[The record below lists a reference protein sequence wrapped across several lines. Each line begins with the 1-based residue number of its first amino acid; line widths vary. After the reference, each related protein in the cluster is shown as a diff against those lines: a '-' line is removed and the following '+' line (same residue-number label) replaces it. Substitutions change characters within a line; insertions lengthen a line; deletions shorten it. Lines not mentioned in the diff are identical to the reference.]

1 MHPTL
6 LLAIAT
12 LALVVGPLLERV
24 GRRLPALAA
33 WIDGATV
40 GGIVVVAF
48 VHLLPEAGAHLGA
61 WTLVLFAVG
70 LILPTVGERL
80 VRETGQGMRFGVGG
94 LVLVLLLLH
103 EVIESAALASKAHDE
118 RIGLATLL
126 VIVGHRLPLGLFL
139 WGHTR
144 RRLGLAWAAIVL
156 GSVAVASFAG
166 PHLVPERFREGGFS
180 AVLSA
185 LLAGG
190 LLHLVLQH
198 RPPLGRFE
206 HEPRKRN
213 AWSAVGL
220 AMAAGFFVPYLM
232 GVDVGHR
239 HESQAPHMPERLWEL
254 VQQVSV
260 PLCIGLLAISF
271 SAAFLPRL
279 VVALVARG
287 SRFGQ
292 AAVGAAVGAL
302 LPVRSRGVLPEYRDW
317 IERGTAPAAAFALL
331 IATPTIG
338 VDSILLTLKLLG
350 GPATLA
356 RVVCALLLALVVG
369 SVVGGLVPAR
379 RVDPSGASAAPRDSM
394 VAAIGRGLIETWSHL
409 APWMLLGLG
418 VTALVE
424 PWISSEW
431 VSSLP
436 VWAQIGLLGLA
447 GVPSYVCASAAT
459 PFAAL
464 LLAKGFAPGAVLA
477 FLMSGPSVNL
487 ATFASLRRVHSRK
500 VALAFAATAMLAI
513 AGLALAAGELLG
525 SSTAPELAATHE
537 HGSAAWIASFLLALL
552 TLWILAREGP
562 RAVLAQLWPDPSP
575 EHSGHACEHA
585 DPREPARPL
594 APPAQP

>member
-12 LALVVGPLLERV
+12 LALVVGPLLDRV

-33 WIDGATV
+33 WIDGATG

-48 VHLLPEAGAHLGA
+48 VHLLPEAGAHLGV
-61 WTLVLFAVG
+61 WTLLLFAVG

-94 LVLVLLLLH
+94 LVLVLLLVH

-139 WGHTR
+139 WGHAR
-144 RRLGLAWAAIVL
+144 RRLGLAWAAVVL
-156 GSVAVASFAG
+156 GSVAAASFVG

-239 HESQAPHMPERLWEL
+239 HEGQVVHLPERLWDL
-254 VQQVSV
+254 VQQVAV
-260 PLCIGLLAISF
+260 PLCIGLVALSF
-271 SAAFLPRL
+271 LAAFVPRL
-279 VVALVARG
+279 VVAWVARG
-287 SRFGQ
+287 SRIGQ
-292 AAVGAAVGAL
+292 AAAGTAVGAF
-302 LPVRSRGVLPEYRDW
+302 LPVRSRGVLPDYREW
-317 IERGTAPAAAFALL
+317 IERGTAPAAALALL
-331 IATPTIG
+331 VATPTIG
-338 VDSILLTLKLLG
+338 VDSILLTLALLG

-356 RVVCALLLALVVG
+356 RVASAVVLAFVVG
-369 SVVGGLVPAR
+369 SVVGALAPAR
-379 RVDPSGASAAPRDSM
+379 RVEPSGAGVHSRATPLAAF
-394 VAAIGRGLIETWSHL
+394 GRGLIETWSHL

-424 PWISSEW
+424 PWISTEW

-477 FLMSGPSVNL
+477 FLLSGPSVNL
-487 ATFASLRRVHSRK
+487 ATFAMLRREHSRK
-500 VALAFAATAMLAI
+500 LALAFGATALLAI
-513 AGLALAAGELLG
+513 AGLALAAGAFLG
-525 SSTAPELAATHE
+525 TSGWSIPAAPHE
-537 HGSAAWIASFLLALL
+537 HGIAAWIASSLLALL

-562 RAVLAQLWPDPSP
+562 RAVLAQLWSDASPD
-575 EHSGHACEHA
+575 HSGHACEHA
-585 DPREPARPL
+585 DPREPAHPL